1 MKTSYFTFVFLISS
15 ILLLPLQ
22 SHSQKK
28 TEYFCYPCGSGC
40 DKEIHHSQG
49 ICSDCNMPLI
59 EKSKVIF
66 KSIDT
71 PEFLSKLENE
81 KGFILLDVRSAEE
94 FNGKGKGPRSLHGY
108 KHFKNAV
115 NLSSVILEEN
125 IGEIMKYK
133 DSEVIVYCSHSRR
146 SPFSSQILT
155 DAGFTNVTNYSGGIA
170 EFVEEYLI
178 NSNSGKD
185 FIVK

>member
-1 MKTSYFTFVFLISS
+1 MKTSLLTFVFLITS
-15 ILLLPLQ
+15 ILLLTLP
-22 SHSQKK
+22 SHSQEK
-28 TEYFCYPCGSGC
+28 TEYVCYPCGGGC
-40 DKEIHHSQG
+40 DKVIHHSNG
-49 ICSDCNMPLI
+49 ICSECEMTLI

-66 KSIDT
+66 KNIDT

-81 KGFILLDVRSAEE
+81 KRFILLDVRSAEE
-94 FNGKGKGPRSLHGY
+94 FNGNGKGQRSLHGY
-108 KHFKNAV
+108 KHLINAV
-115 NLSSVILEEN
+115 NLSSDILEEN

-146 SPFSSQILT
+146 SPFCSQILT
-155 DAGFTNVTNYSGGIA
+155 DAGFINVTNYSGGIA